1 MVPNNCLRVLVLS
14 PPLPE
19 DIFATLMSAVS
30 AIPVGA
36 YLPQVDSEPR
46 HPMKKKSRI
55 FQG

>member
-1 MVPNNCLRVLVLS
+1 MVPNNCLVVKLLRILMLS

-46 HPMKKKSRI
+46 HP
-55 FQG
+55 